1 MKTKKFLSMAAL
13 ALVGAM
19 TVSCSSDDNIIEQP
33 QQPEN
38 KSNVVTLTTTV
49 GIGGGAETRALA
61 ADGTKTFA
69 AGETMAII
77 YKNTSGENAVAV
89 SDALQDNGDIIN
101 EGKSATFTFTLD
113 SPDKNENVTY
123 IYPAA
128 MVDNDGNVKD
138 DALASQDGTLA
149 SLASNLDY
157 CTNSGAWT
165 NGTDLPSLTLDNQF
179 AILALT
185 LKNGAGSREITSSIT
200 GLTVSDGTNSYTVSR
215 SAADG
220 PIYVAIRPTT
230 AALELTATDGS
241 KNYTKTATSREYA
254 AGNGYSL
261 PLKMLTVISWN
272 QSELKDIPSMY
283 DNGSRT
289 LKGVTLTKSDGI
301 FYTYDEGK
309 YFGGVFQFSSILG
322 NLTKIEITTTYGS
335 PVGDGWSGNVW
346 TGNAS
351 TVNIAESGF
360 NATNIVFTIAEDDVA
375 VTGISLNKTSTSIEA
390 GKTETLTATILP
402 AEATDKSV
410 TWTSSNTSVAT
421 VDASGVVTAVATGEA
436 TITAEASN
444 GSTATCTVT
453 VTAALNSLVIKTYYG
468 TDGPTIYYVSGE
480 TWSQAINRH
489 SENQSAA
496 GRWYIDNFYEYIMY
510 EVGGDYPFVIG
521 TLCNPF
527 FEPISP
533 NTVINPSEPEW
544 YEWQD

>member
-19 TVSCSSDDNIIEQP
+19 TVSCSSEDNIIEQP

-38 KSNVVTLTTTV
+38 KSNLVTLTTTV
-49 GIGGGAETRALA
+49 GIGGGAGTRALA

-69 AGETMAII
+69 AGETMAIV
-77 YKNTSGENAVAV
+77 YTNTDGNTAVAV
-89 SDALQDNGDIIN
+89 SEALQGNVDITD

-113 SPDKNENVTY
+113 SPDRNQNVTY

-128 MVDNDGNVKD
+128 MVNNDGTVKN
-138 DALASQDGTLA
+138 DALNSQDGTLA
-149 SLASNLDY
+149 SLANNLDY
-157 CTNSGAWT
+157 CTNSGPWT
-165 NGTDLPSLTLDNQF
+165 NGTDLPTMTLDNQF

-241 KNYTKTATSREYA
+241 KNFTKTATSREYA
-254 AGNGYSL
+254 AGSGYSL
-261 PLKMLTVISWN
+261 PLRMLTVISWS
-272 QSELKDIPSMY
+272 QSELESISSMY
-283 DNGSRT
+283 GGDNGSRT
-289 LKGVTLTKSDGI
+289 LKGVTLTKSDGT
-301 FYTYDEGK
+301 FYTYDVGK

-322 NLTKIEITTTYGS
+322 NLTKIEVTTTYGS
-335 PVGDGWSGNVW
+335 PIGASWSGNVW

-360 NATNIVFTIAEDDVA
+360 NATNIVFTIAEDDVD
-375 VTGISLNKTSTSIEA
+375 VTGISLNKPSTSIEE
-390 GKTETLTATILP
+390 GKTETLTATISP

-410 TWTSSNTSVAT
+410 TWTSSDPSVAT
-421 VDASGVVTAVATGEA
+421 VDESGVVTAVAVGNA

-444 GSTATCTVT
+444 GLTATCTVT
-453 VTAALNSLVIKTYYG
+453 VTAAVQLSSLNAGGATIK
-468 TDGPTIYYVSGE
+468 YVPGE
-480 TWSQAINRH
+480 TWRQAITLH
-489 SENQSAA
+489 SSENA
-496 GRWYIDNFYEYIMY
+496 GWN
-510 EVGGDYPFVIG
+510 
-521 TLCNPF
+521 
-527 FEPISP
+527 ISP
-533 NTVINPSEPEW
+533 GGNVMYGGSYLVDLNTEW
-544 YEWQD
+544 FDNIDADTQIISGNYGLM

>member
-49 GIGGGAETRALA
+49 GIGGGAGTRALA

-69 AGETMAII
+69 AGETMAIV
-77 YKNTSGENAVAV
+77 YKNTNGETAVAV
-89 SDALQDNGDIIN
+89 SEALQGGDITN

-113 SPDKNENVTY
+113 SPDKAQNVTY
-123 IYPAA
+123 VYPAA
-128 MVDNDGNVKD
+128 MVNNDGTVKN
-138 DALASQDGTLA
+138 DALASQDGTLS

-157 CTNSGAWT
+157 CTNSGAWDGD
-165 NGTDLPSLTLDNQF
+165 NLPTLTLDNQF

-254 AGNGYSL
+254 AGSGYSL
-261 PLKMLTVISWN
+261 PLRMLTVISWS
-272 QSELKDIPSMY
+272 QSELEGISSMY

-289 LKGVTLTKSDGI
+289 LKGVTLTKSGGT
-301 FYTYDEGK
+301 FYTYDVGK

-322 NLTKIEITTTYGS
+322 KLTKIEITTTYGS
-335 PVGDGWSGNVW
+335 PIGTGWSGNVW

-351 TVNIAESGF
+351 TVDFEDAF

-375 VTGISLNKTSTSIEA
+375 VSGISLNKTSTSIEK
-390 GKTETLTATILP
+390 GNTETLTATISP

-410 TWTSSNTSVAT
+410 TWTSSNPDVAT
-421 VDASGVVTAVATGEA
+421 VDAGVVTAVAAGEA
-436 TITAEASN
+436 IITAEASN
-444 GSTATCTVT
+444 GLTATCTVT
-453 VTAALNSLVIKTYYG
+453 VTAPAAPSLLSLTIG
-468 TDGPTIYYVSGE
+468 GATIYYAAGE
-480 TWSQAINRH
+480 TWGQAISRH
-489 SENQSAA
+489 SSENA
-496 GRWYIDNFYEYIMY
+496 RWSYEDGFMVYYDNDYLVNMDSDEPVYED
-510 EVGGDYPFVIG
+510 E
-521 TLCNPF
+521 T
-527 FEPISP
+527 
-533 NTVINPSEPEW
+533 INPSTT
-544 YEWQD
+544 YALF